1 MNIAKALKEKNKK
14 VGVIKDLNF
23 KIAEHNSIPKGDE
36 RDYDI
41 DALIKDAI
49 EESRSLAE
57 LKTKIH
63 IASQPVRSKI
73 FLLSE
78 LKSQVASLKKVP
90 TKNGIERRSGYR
102 SEPIELSSQVKA
114 KDLEAIVKN
123 LEKEIDAIQEE
134 LEKFNHTTEI

>member
-14 VGVIKDLNF
+14 VGVIKELNS
-23 KIAEHNSIPKGDE
+23 KIVQNNSIPKGDE
-36 RDYDI
+36 REYDI
-41 DALIKDAI
+41 DVLIKEVI

-63 IASQPVRSKI
+63 TASQPIRSKI

-90 TKNGIERRSGYR
+90 TKNGIDRGGYR
-102 SEPIELSSQVKA
+102 AETIELTSQVKA
-114 KDLEAIVKN
+114 KDLEAIIKN

-134 LEKFNHTTEI
+134 LEKFNHATEI